1 MSSIKIPIN
10 PYNMKML
17 CGTHEKWMPNDTE
30 LEVMYANRTH
40 IIKVKEMKVYGYA
53 DNGWMIRGEGSNIDG
68 MFFYPRDSFKII
80 KRLPLFVQSI
90 ENVNNGRQTLSETH
104 LPPEMV
110 RHICKYL

>member
-1 MSSIKIPIN
+1 MEILAIN
-10 PYNMKML
+10 RYKL
-17 CGTHEKWMPNDTE
+17 KTQK
-30 LEVMYANRTH
+30 L
-40 IIKVKEMKVYGYA
+40 
-53 DNGWMIRGEGSNIDG
+53 NING

-90 ENVNNGRQTLSETH
+90 ENVNNGKQTLSETH